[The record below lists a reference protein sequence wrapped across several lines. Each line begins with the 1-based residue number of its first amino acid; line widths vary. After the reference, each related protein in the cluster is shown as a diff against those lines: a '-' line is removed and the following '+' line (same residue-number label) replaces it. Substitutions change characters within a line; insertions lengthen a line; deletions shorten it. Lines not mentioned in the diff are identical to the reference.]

1 MPAPASLIPE
11 LEEVVQRGSLERRV
25 RAIRRITEFFLAG
38 AGRFNDEHIE
48 LFDLV
53 LTRLIVE
60 IGTRART
67 ELSHRLAPLGNAPVE
82 VVRRL
87 AHDDDIAVAG
97 PILKQSWRLTETDL
111 IDIAAT
117 RGQAHLLAIAG
128 RARIAE
134 PVTDVLIRRGQREVA
149 HRVAENR
156 GARLSDASFV
166 ALVGRAERDG
176 MLAEKV
182 GLRPDTPRPLFRHLL
197 LKATAVVQQ
206 RLLASA
212 KPGMQSEIRHMLAD
226 VSSEI
231 GAPAAPHD
239 YSAAQRAIE
248 AMRRDDKL
256 SEASL
261 RAFAE
266 TGHYEETI
274 AALASLCAVPVEV
287 VDRLM
292 GAERC
297 DPILI
302 LGKSTGWNWPTVKA
316 IIMLR
321 PDRQALS
328 IQTSSPDLET
338 AQANFDRLSPTTAQ
352 RVLRFWQVRADDG
365 PQTTDDGSW
374 KT

>member
-11 LEEVVQRGSLERRV
+11 LEEVVQRGSPERRARTV
-25 RAIRRITEFFLAG
+25 RRITELFLAG

-53 LTRLIVE
+53 LTRLIGE
-60 IGTRART
+60 IGARART
-67 ELSHRLAPLGNAPVE
+67 ELSHRLAPLGNAPVD

-87 AHDDDIAVAG
+87 ACDDDIAVAG

-117 RGQAHLLAIAG
+117 GGQAHLLAIAA

-156 GARLSDASFV
+156 GARLSDTSFV

-182 GLRPDTPRPLFRHLL
+182 GLRPDIPRPLFRHLL

-212 KPGMQSEIRHMLAD
+212 KPETQSEIRHALAD
-226 VSSEI
+226 VSREI
-231 GAPAAPHD
+231 GAPAAPRD
-239 YSAAQRAIE
+239 YAAARRTIE

-256 SEASL
+256 DEASL
-261 RAFAE
+261 LAFAA

-274 AALASLCAVPVEV
+274 AALASLCAVPIEV

-302 LGKSTGWNWPTVKA
+302 LGKSAGWNWPTVKA
-316 IIMLR
+316 IIMAR
-321 PDRQALS
+321 PDRQGVSTL
-328 IQTSSPDLET
+328 TSSPGLEA
-338 AQANFDRLSPTTAQ
+338 AQANFDRLSPATAQ
-352 RVLRFWQVRADDG
+352 RVLRFWQVRTDDG
-365 PQTTDDGSW
+365 PRTTDDGS
-374 KT
+374 